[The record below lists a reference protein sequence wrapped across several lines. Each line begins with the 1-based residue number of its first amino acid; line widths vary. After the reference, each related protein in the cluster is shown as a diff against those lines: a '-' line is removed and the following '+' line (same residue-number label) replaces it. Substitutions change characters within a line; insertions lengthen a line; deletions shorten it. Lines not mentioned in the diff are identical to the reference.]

1 MSMKLKKPLYGSVA
15 EEEKVEN
22 RFASDNQNT
31 VEDNTAQQKATT
43 GRTNNT
49 GVKTSSVGTTATA
62 SSGFV
67 PSADVLQA
75 KSLLQQ
81 WQTNRPGNYT
91 PIWQDEADAY
101 LSQYQNR
108 DPFSY
113 DFNSDAPYQQLRDN
127 YIQQGELA
135 SMNTMGQAAAMTGGY
150 GNSYAQSAGQQAYNM
165 YLNQLNDVIPE
176 LYQMASDRYNQE
188 GQNMLNM
195 YDLYMNRENYE
206 YGKYQDD
213 LSNWYQEY
221 SRLQD
226 AYDTQYNREYNEY
239 RDNVSDAQWAK
250 SFNKS
255 SGSSGNGG
263 RTYKDINVGDTVYK
277 TLSNEVE
284 DATTIAQLQNI
295 VQKYISLGYD
305 PDQIDALTSG
315 KANLLMNKNIYLED
329 AKNIASNVGNVV
341 RNRLGVLLGNGS
353 R

>member
-1 MSMKLKKPLYGSVA
+1 MAMKLKKPLYGSVA

-31 VEDNTAQQKATT
+31 VEDNTVQQKATT
-43 GRTNNT
+43 GSTNNT

-91 PIWQDEADAY
+91 PVWQDQADAY
-101 LSQYQNR
+101 LNQYQNR

-113 DFNSDAPYQQLRDN
+113 DFNSDALYQQHKDN

-195 YDLYMNRENYE
+195 YDLYMDRENYE

-239 RDNVSDAQWAK
+239 RDNVSDAQWEK

-255 SGSSGNGG
+255 SGSGGYNYNYYDNGG
-263 RTYKDINVGDTVYK
+263 NDDDYPPSYELTENAQALLDRIPFTKLDKGSAAWNDPKNQEMLQNELVNALEKGWINEDELAAIIWQLELDTV
-277 TLSNEVE
+277 N
-284 DATTIAQLQNI
+284 
-295 VQKYISLGYD
+295 G
-305 PDQIDALTSG
+305 
-315 KANLLMNKNIYLED
+315 
-329 AKNIASNVGNVV
+329 GN
-341 RNRLGVLLGNGS
+341 N
-353 R
+353 